1 MSTLNITIPDSVRS
15 RLERCAREEG
25 VSMDDFVA
33 SVLSQ
38 RVAVADADS
47 YVRGRASRGSA
58 ESLIQLL
65 DKAPDNEPE
74 PGDRIIG

>member
-15 RLERCAREEG
+15 RLERCAREG